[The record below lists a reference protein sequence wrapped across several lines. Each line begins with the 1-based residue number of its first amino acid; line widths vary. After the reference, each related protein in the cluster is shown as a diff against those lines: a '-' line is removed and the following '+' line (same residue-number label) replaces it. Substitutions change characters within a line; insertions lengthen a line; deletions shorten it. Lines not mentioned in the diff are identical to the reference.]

1 MNFVLSPWVREEA
14 KGSSTYLSGNV
25 LPWEGQLPSILTTFG
40 GKKNLLNHSEDWSRI
55 EIYP

>member
-25 LPWEGQLPSILTTFG
+25 LLWEGQLPSKFLEHL
-40 GKKNLLNHSEDWSRI
+40 GKKNLLNHSEGWSKI

>member
-25 LPWEGQLPSILTTFG
+25 LPWEGQLPSKFLEHL
-40 GKKNLLNHSEDWSRI
+40 GKKNLLNHSEGWSKI